1 MERKDSMCKIAA
13 VILAYKPDEKL
24 KMIVSR
30 LKAQTIIPDEILI
43 MHTVD
48 EETSD
53 TELEWA
59 YDMEEVAVERVK
71 KAEFDHGGTRDKAM
85 QLCESFDYVLFM
97 TQDAI
102 PKNRKVIEYLLEA
115 LKADVSTNAVAYARQ
130 EPDKGCNIIERYTRS
145 FNYPDEPHSGLE
157 RAAETNNGIK
167 AIFSSD
173 VCAMYSRR
181 LYNDVGG
188 FPGRT
193 IFNEDMVFAG
203 KALKADKDV
212 IYEPKAV
219 VIHSHNYSGV
229 EYFKRYFD
237 LGVSHAEFD
246 YILKD
251 YHSGDE
257 GIKLVKETAKFLI
270 RRKKYIMLIPL
281 IYYSGL
287 KLMGMKLGKIYKKLP
302 KQVIEACTMNKDYWK
317 KDRN

>member
-1 MERKDSMCKIAA
+1 MCKITA

-30 LKAQTIIPDEILI
+30 LRAQTVRPDKILI
-43 MHTVD
+43 MHTV
-48 EETSD
+48 EEGVSD
-53 TELEWA
+53 TELEWTC
-59 YDMEEVAVERVK
+59 DMESVTVEKVK
-71 KAEFDHGGTRDKAM
+71 KSEFDHGGTRDRAM
-85 QLCESFDYVLFM
+85 GLCEDSEYVLFM

-102 PKNRKVIEYLLEA
+102 PKNRKLTEYLLEA
-115 LKADVSTNAVAYARQ
+115 LKEDRQTNAVAYARQ
-130 EPDKGCNIIERYTRS
+130 EPEKGCNIIERYTRS

-157 RAAETNNGIK
+157 RAAETNNSIK
-167 AIFSSD
+167 AIFCSD
-173 VCAMYSRR
+173 VCAMYNRA
-181 LYNDVGG
+181 LYYEVGG
-188 FPGRT
+188 FPGKA

-219 VIHSHNYSGV
+219 VIHSHNYSGM

-237 LGVSHAEFD
+237 LGVSHAEFS

-257 GIKLVKETAKFLI
+257 GIRLVKETAKFLI
-270 RRKKYIMLIPL
+270 RRKEYFMLIPL
-281 IYYSGL
+281 VYHSGC
-287 KLMGMKLGKIYKKLP
+287 KLVGMRLGKIYKKLP
-302 KQVIEACTMNKDYWK
+302 KQVIEACTMNKGYWK

>member
-1 MERKDSMCKIAA
+1 MCKITA

-30 LKAQTIIPDEILI
+30 LKAQTIRPNEILI

-53 TELEWA
+53 AELEWA
-59 YDMEEVAVERVK
+59 YDMENVTVEKVK
-71 KAEFDHGGTRDKAM
+71 KEEFDHGGTRDKAM
-85 QLCESFDYVLFM
+85 QMCAGADYVLFM

-102 PKNRKVIEYLLEA
+102 PKNRKVTEYLLKS
-115 LKADVSTNAVAYARQ
+115 LTADVETNAVAYARQ
-130 EPDKGCNIIERYTRS
+130 EPEKGCNIIERYTRS

-167 AIFSSD
+167 SIFSSD
-173 VCAMYSRR
+173 VCAMYNRT
-181 LYNDVGG
+181 LYNEIGG
-188 FPGRT
+188 FPGKA

-203 KALKADKDV
+203 KALKVDKDV

-237 LGVSHAEFD
+237 LGVSHAEFS

-251 YHSGDE
+251 YHMGDE
-257 GIKLVKETAKFLI
+257 GIKLVMETAKFLI

-281 IYYSGL
+281 VYYSFL
-287 KLMGMKLGKIYKKLP
+287 KFTGMKLGKIYKKLP
-302 KQVIEACTMNKDYWK
+302 KQVIEACTMNKGYWK

>member
-1 MERKDSMCKIAA
+1 MCNITA
-13 VILAYKPDEKL
+13 VILAYRPDERV

-30 LKAQTIIPDEILI
+30 LKAQTVIPDKILI

-53 TELEWA
+53 TELGWA
-59 YDMEEVAVERVK
+59 YDMENVAVEKVK
-71 KAEFDHGGTRDKAM
+71 KAEFDHGGTRDKAVQM
-85 QLCESFDYVLFM
+85 CEDSDYVLFM

-102 PKNRKVIEYLLEA
+102 PKNRKLTEYLVEA
-115 LKADVSTNAVAYARQ
+115 LKADTGTNAVAYARQ

-157 RAAETNNGIK
+157 LAAETNNGIK
-167 AIFSSD
+167 AIFCSD
-173 VCAMYSRR
+173 VCAMYNRR
-181 LYNDVGG
+181 LYNEIGG
-188 FPGRT
+188 FPGKA

-212 IYEPKAV
+212 IYEPRAV
-219 VIHSHNYSGV
+219 VIHSHNYSGA

-237 LGVSHAEFD
+237 LGVSHAEFS

-251 YHSGDE
+251 YHSGEE
-257 GIKLVKETAKFLI
+257 GIRLVRETARFLI
-270 RRKKYIMLIPL
+270 RRKQYIMLIPL
-281 IYYSGL
+281 VYYSLL
-287 KLMGMKLGKIYKKLP
+287 KFIGMQLGKMHKKLP
-302 KQVIEACTMNKDYWK
+302 ERIINACTMNKGYWK